1 MHRRR
6 PVARRSR
13 FLVIVA
19 RTTMQITSNFDGG
32 NILVRELASAEAHL
46 EIRPD
51 NAYDFFQW
59 FYFRASGVRDQPL
72 ALHID
77 NAGGSSYPP
86 GWKDYRAVAS
96 YDRQHWFRVP
106 TSYNGE
112 RLTIRH
118 TPAHDS
124 VYYAYFAPYSHERH
138 QDLVARCQL
147 SPRARHE
154 LLGSTLDGRDLDLL
168 VLGEPGPGKRVC
180 WVIARQH
187 PGETMAEWLM
197 EGLLA
202 RLLDDEDPVARELLR
217 RAVFYAVPNMNPDGS
232 FRGNLRTNAVGANLN
247 REWQAPSRERS
258 PEVLFVRERMERTGV
273 DFCLDVHGDEA
284 LPYNFIAGP
293 DGVSSVTPAMVA
305 LQADYE
311 RLLARHSP
319 DFQTEHGYDPVAPGQ
334 ANMTMCTTFVADRFG
349 CLSMTLEQPFKDTA
363 DSPHEALGWSPE
375 RCRKLGRA
383 NLDAL
388 LGVID
393 RLR

>member
-1 MHRRR
+1 
-6 PVARRSR
+6 
-13 FLVIVA
+13 
-19 RTTMQITSNFDGG
+19 MQITSNFDGG
-32 NILVRELASAEAHL
+32 NILVRDVADPGAVHL
-46 EIRPD
+46 EIRRD
-51 NAYDFFQW
+51 SASDFFQW
-59 FYFRASGVRDQPL
+59 FYFRASGVRDTAL

-77 NAGGSSYPP
+77 NAGASSYPP

-96 YDRQHWFRVP
+96 YDRRRWFRVP
-106 TSYNGE
+106 TDYDGQ

-124 VYYAYFAPYSHERH
+124 VWYAYFAPYSHERH

-147 SPRARHE
+147 SPRCRHE
-154 LLGSTLDGRDLDLL
+154 LLGQTVDGRDLDLL
-168 VLGEPGPGKRVC
+168 VIGEPAPHKRAC

-197 EGLLA
+197 EGLLG
-202 RLLDDEDPVARELLR
+202 RLLDHEDAVARALLE

-232 FRGNLRTNAVGANLN
+232 VRGNLRTNAAGANLN
-247 REWQAPSRERS
+247 REWQEPSRERS
-258 PEVLFVRERMERTGV
+258 PEVYHVRARMLQTGV

-293 DGVSSVTPAMVA
+293 DGVASVAPAMRT
-305 LQADYE
+305 LQDDYE
-311 RLLARHSP
+311 RLLMNICP
-319 DFQTEHGYDPVAPGQ
+319 DFQCTHGYDPVPPGQ
-334 ANMTMCTTFVADRFG
+334 ANMTMCTTWTADRFG

-363 DSPHEALGWSPE
+363 DAPHPELGWSPG
-375 RCRKLGRA
+375 RCRALGRA

-388 LGVID
+388 LGVLD